1 MGKFYKMQT
10 LVWFLQ
16 VCFLFPR
23 RSLISRH
30 AAMTSSS
37 QKSQEH
43 GELHPSPSKLRVTIL
58 ASEWGSSKG
67 GLSTINRE
75 LAVQLAKFPE
85 VEITFFVPQCSEEDK
100 RAALTHNINIVQATR
115 QTGYDELEWL
125 SFPPDHLQIDVI
137 VGHGVKLGRQAQV
150 IRKSHKC
157 KWIQVVHTD
166 PEELGMYKS
175 YQNPISTGEKKHKV
189 EVELCEKADFVVGV
203 GPKLSEAFRRCLRWC
218 KKDGTILDITP
229 GVFDEF
235 VNVEHAAEE
244 RERCGIL
251 VFDRGDA
258 EDFQLKGFDIAGKA
272 VAELNDAHLVFVGAP
287 EGKHEDIA
295 KRLLECGIPAHRL
308 TVRSFLQSR
317 EDLKRLFCEV
327 DLVLMPSRT
336 EGFGLTGLEAL
347 SAGLPVLVSKN
358 SGFGEALHKVQFG
371 SACVIDSEDPLVW
384 AEAIKK
390 IWEKDRG
397 ARLQEAQLLRSSYE
411 QKYSWAKQSQGLVN
425 KMISIVNGRYF
436 SGIFVCVSRFIYK

>member
-1 MGKFYKMQT
+1 
-10 LVWFLQ
+10 
-16 VCFLFPR
+16 
-23 RSLISRH
+23 
-30 AAMTSSS
+30 MTSSFQS
-37 QKSQEH
+37 SQEH
-43 GELHPSPSKLRVTIL
+43 DELHPSPGKLHVTIL
-58 ASEWGSSKG
+58 ASEWRSTKG
-67 GLSTINRE
+67 GLSTLNRE
-75 LAVQLAKFPE
+75 LAIQLAKCPE
-85 VEITFFVPQCSEEDK
+85 LQISFFVPQCSEEDK
-100 RAALTHNINIVQATR
+100 RTALDHHIEIVEATR
-115 QTGYDELEWL
+115 LTGYDELEWL
-125 SFPPDHLQIDVI
+125 SFPPDHLQIDVV
-137 VGHGVKLGRQAQV
+137 VGHGVKLGHQAQV

-175 YQNPISTGEKKHKV
+175 YQNPISTGEKKHKE

-203 GPKLSEAFRRCLRWC
+203 GPKLCEAFRRYLRWC
-218 KKDGTILDITP
+218 KKDETILDFTP

-235 VNVEHAAEE
+235 VNVGHAAEE

-251 VFDRGDA
+251 VFGRGDA

-295 KRLLECGIPAHRL
+295 KRLRECGLPAHRL
-308 TVRSFLQSR
+308 TVRSFLHNR

-358 SGFGEALHKVQFG
+358 SGFGDALRKVPFG

-384 AEAIKK
+384 AEAVKK
-390 IWEKDRG
+390 VWKRDRET
-397 ARLQEAQLLRSSYE
+397 RLQEAEKLRSSY
-411 QKYSWAKQSQGLVN
+411 KKNYSWAKQSHGLV
-425 KMISIVNGRYF
+425 KQMLTLVNGMYLWGTF
-436 SGIFVCVSRFIYK
+436 EEYIYRFIKIKG